1 VTAHYAFPPAAA
13 YPLNRCLYLLKSDPD
28 FLARYQTDP
37 EAAMDEVGLG
47 PEARAALRSFD
58 RDRLV
63 ALGAHRYLVF
73 MAGLRLQMAREPAA
87 FEYF

>member
-1 VTAHYAFPPAAA
+1 MTAHYVFPPAAA

-28 FLARYQTDP
+28 FLARYQANP
-37 EAAMDEVGLG
+37 AAAMDEVGLD
-47 PEARAALRSFD
+47 PEARAALGAFD

-73 MAGLRLQMAREPAA
+73 MAGLRLQLAREPAA